1 MTQKRKRRAR
11 LGSPKTHNNKR
22 TSSARKQRPTPRQR
36 ALAAKVAS
44 QMRRGK
50 TWTAA
55 LRAVGT
61 TAWNVRKGGEDLFYH
76 DKSGR
81 VQAQPSDQ
89 KRFRLNIITDDGYI
103 KATARG
109 NKQRKIAGHHR
120 NTVLKVLRGELPE
133 TELERFRNSRVGG
146 QRLLFDPAKLRE
158 VGIIL
163 EVQRE
168 RELYADLDVGGA
180 A

>member
-1 MTQKRKRRAR
+1 MAQKGKRGAR
-11 LGSPKTHNNKR
+11 SGSPRTRNNKR
-22 TSSARKQRPTPRQR
+22 TSSTKQRPTPRQR

-61 TAWNVRKGGEDLFYH
+61 TARNVCKGGGDLFYR

-81 VQAQPSDQ
+81 VQARPSDQ
-89 KRFRLNIITDDGYI
+89 KRFRLRVITDDGYVTV
-103 KATARG
+103 AVRG
-109 NKQRKIAGHHR
+109 NKPRKIAGDHR
-120 NTVLKVLRGELPE
+120 NTVLKVLRHELPE

-146 QRLLFDPAKLRE
+146 QRLFFDPAKLPE

-163 EVQRE
+163 EVQPE